1 MTSAVLCSGL
11 HFVAATGNLPCV
23 QLFIKA
29 GADLDLGDKD
39 GEPSDYADPPIG
51 MQKCA
56 VHCNRRGRLL
66 AKAGGFYEWM
76 RPLVQLTHLRTW
88 QWATW
93 CGGEGCGCWRQDLC
107 HGAPRY
113 GTNAWVEQM
122 PGCLRPLVLAGY
134 TPLHM
139 AVGYS
144 HVAVVA
150 ALLEA
155 GANPEVQDRQSRD
168 VIRLVESIREKMPI
182 SPDYMARRVAL
193 EQVISLLGSA
203 LLTLLDLSLGMHH
216 LGSIPLGSVL
226 SLTVKARPCTF
237 WEFSAGVTLLEIR

>member
-1 MTSAVLCSGL
+1 M
-11 HFVAATGNLPCV
+11 
-23 QLFIKA
+23 
-29 GADLDLGDKD
+29 
-39 GEPSDYADPPIG
+39 
-51 MQKCA
+51 
-56 VHCNRRGRLL
+56 
-66 AKAGGFYEWM
+66 
-76 RPLVQLTHLRTW
+76 
-88 QWATW
+88 
-93 CGGEGCGCWRQDLC
+93 
-107 HGAPRY
+107 
-113 GTNAWVEQM
+113 
-122 PGCLRPLVLAGY
+122 VLAGF

-168 VIRLVESIREKMPI
+168 VIGLVESIREKMPI

-226 SLTVKARPCTF
+226 PLTVKARPCTF
-237 WEFSAGVTLLEIR
+237 RRFSAGVTLLEFRLCA